1 VAHKIYGIPQTI
13 NSANYVYFLALSE
26 LHKLTDHSRGE
37 GTKRTR
43 KDLEQIVIGGWLAY
57 ILVLNTTEPRH
68 IDELLNL
75 HRGQGLELLWRD
87 SLTCPTEEEYVEMVN
102 NKTGG
107 LFRIAIKLMMAESE
121 SDVDYTPLVNL
132 IGVLFQIRDDYMN
145 LQSDE
150 YTVNKSFAEDL
161 TEGKFSFPIVHAVR
175 TESGRQVL
183 NVLQKR
189 PSTPTMKS
197 YIISH
202 METETHSFEYVRSV
216 LSILER
222 QAMTEI
228 SRLGG
233 NPQLE
238 AIVSLLSVP
247 PAGPQS

>member
-102 NKTGG
+102 NSMSQACLQLHVLSLTCIEETGG

-121 SDVDYTPLVNL
+121 SDV
-132 IGVLFQIRDDYMN
+132 
-145 LQSDE
+145 
-150 YTVNKSFAEDL
+150 
-161 TEGKFSFPIVHAVR
+161 
-175 TESGRQVL
+175 
-183 NVLQKR
+183 
-189 PSTPTMKS
+189 
-197 YIISH
+197 
-202 METETHSFEYVRSV
+202 
-216 LSILER
+216 
-222 QAMTEI
+222 
-228 SRLGG
+228 
-233 NPQLE
+233 
-238 AIVSLLSVP
+238 
-247 PAGPQS
+247 

>member
-1 VAHKIYGIPQTI
+1 
-13 NSANYVYFLALSE
+13 
-26 LHKLTDHSRGE
+26 
-37 GTKRTR
+37 
-43 KDLEQIVIGGWLAY
+43 
-57 ILVLNTTEPRH
+57 
-68 IDELLNL
+68 
-75 HRGQGLELLWRD
+75 
-87 SLTCPTEEEYVEMVN
+87 
-102 NKTGG
+102 
-107 LFRIAIKLMMAESE
+107 
-121 SDVDYTPLVNL
+121 
-132 IGVLFQIRDDYMN
+132 MN

-150 YTVNKSFAEDL
+150 VCAVLLSV
-161 TEGKFSFPIVHAVR
+161 FPFDKLCSSVHSEQVVR
-175 TESGRQVL
+175 GRPHGRQIFFPHRACCPHRKRSTGFEYVPPGAL
-183 NVLQKR
+183 NVIILIDLCLPDVLQKR